1 MQKKQESI
9 YENLLL
15 KLGLNKSQSVIYEF
29 LMKNGENTAG
39 NISKFT
45 KIKRGLTYNALE
57 ELEKKNLVYK
67 DPKSK
72 IIKFA
77 VEHPEKLLEL
87 AENKEKEAK
96 NIKNNLEVM
105 FPAIIEIF
113 NLISDKPGIRY
124 LEGYD
129 NVKKAFNELLSN
141 NDGSE
146 EILNFFGVSM
156 YADDKKLLKIGFDY
170 VDRRESLK
178 IRQKTIA
185 VNYKNQMSILT
196 KYIKDN
202 LDKRSLKYEESR
214 LMQNS
219 KYGLNSDINIYK
231 NKVIIISKNV
241 DKIISIIIDNKEIA
255 KTLKSIFYLIWEK

>member
-1 MQKKQESI
+1 MPKKEQST
-9 YENLLL
+9 YEDLFL
-15 KLGLNKSQSVIYEF
+15 KLGLNKSQSIIYEF

-39 NISKFT
+39 NISKLT

-57 ELEKKNLVYK
+57 ELEKRNLVYK
-67 DPKSK
+67 DTKSK

-77 VEHPEKLLEL
+77 IEHPEKLLEL
-87 AENKEKEAK
+87 AENKEKEVK
-96 NIKNNLEVM
+96 NIKNSLEIIL
-105 FPAIIEIF
+105 PTIIESF
-113 NLISDKPGIRY
+113 NLISDKPEIRY
-124 LEGYD
+124 FEGYD
-129 NVKKAFNELLSN
+129 SVKKAFNELLDN

-170 VDRRESLK
+170 VDKRESLK
-178 IRQKTIA
+178 IKQKTIA
-185 VNYKNQMSILT
+185 VNYKNQISILN

-219 KYGLNSDINIYK
+219 KYGLNADINIYK
-231 NKVIIISKNV
+231 NKVIIISKNA
-241 DKIISIIIDNKEIA
+241 DKIVTIIIDNKEIA